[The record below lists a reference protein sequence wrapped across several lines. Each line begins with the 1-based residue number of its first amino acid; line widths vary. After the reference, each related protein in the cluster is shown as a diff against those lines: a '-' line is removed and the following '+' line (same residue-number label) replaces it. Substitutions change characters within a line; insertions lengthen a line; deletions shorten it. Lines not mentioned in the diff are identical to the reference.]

1 MAGPRSPEGK
11 AARKFAESID
21 RLDFNASAF
30 AYLFVDLDPKM
41 QERAMEV
48 VKALIL
54 AWASQY
60 ATKGVMES
68 YAIDAMRFRDTID
81 QFGMEIPNPG

>member
-1 MAGPRSPEGK
+1 
-11 AARKFAESID
+11 
-21 RLDFNASAF
+21 
-30 AYLFVDLDPKM
+30 
-41 QERAMEV
+41 MEV